1 MLTLEMELS
10 ARTYGLLLAKQKKK
24 KKERE
29 RDALDNLP
37 FGVGHK
43 KRARINTAANMIH

>member
-10 ARTYGLLLAKQKKK
+10 ARTYGLLLVKQ

-43 KRARINTAANMIH
+43 KRARMNTTANMIH